1 MNIEIII
8 KYWAGISSLFL
19 EMSPFLMLGFL
30 ISGLLYIMISKETIA
45 NNLGKPGALSVIK
58 AAIFGVPMPLCSCG
72 VIPVAASLYKRGA
85 SKGATLSFLIST
97 PQTGVDS
104 ILITYG
110 MLGPIFA
117 IARPVIALITGVIG
131 GLFTEQI
138 LSEDYTTSIK
148 MNHKHPKKTLK
159 DAIKYAFI
167 SLPQDIA
174 WPLIKG
180 IILAGLITL
189 LIPDNFFQDYGITG
203 WSAMILM
210 ALVSIPMYICA
221 TASVPIAAGLIISG
235 NLEPGAA
242 FVFLMAGPATNIA
255 TISVIRKTL
264 GTKIVYIYLSTIFIC
279 AIFFGVLINKY
290 IIINQNI
297 IAHQMN
303 QNNWLHILSGLLLLV
318 VCLYAI
324 LNKFFIHDVVDEIDN
339 KADVAFIVKG
349 MTCNHCKETVT
360 EAIKACD
367 GIQDVTINLESGE
380 TFIYGN
386 NLNKQHIITS
396 INNVGYSIGEIA

>member
-1 MNIEIII
+1 MNIEILI
-8 KYWAGISSLFL
+8 KYWNGISSLFL

-30 ISGLLYIMISKETIA
+30 ISGLLYIVISKETIA

-110 MLGPIFA
+110 MLGPVFA
-117 IARPVIALITGVIG
+117 MTRPVIALITGVIG

-138 LSEDYTTSIK
+138 NSEDYTTSIK
-148 MNHKHPKKTLK
+148 TNHKHPKKTLK

-180 IILAGLITL
+180 IIMAGLITL

-210 ALVSIPMYICA
+210 AVLSIPMYICA
-221 TASVPIAAGLIISG
+221 TASVPIAAGLISSG
-235 NLEPGAA
+235 IEPGAA

-255 TISVIRKTL
+255 TISVIINTL
-264 GTKIVYIYLSTIFIC
+264 GKKIVYIYLSTIFTCSI
-279 AIFFGVLINKY
+279 IFGALINKF
-290 IIINQNI
+290 IIINLNSMH
-297 IAHQMN
+297 HQMN
-303 QNNWLHILSGLLLLV
+303 HNHWLNILSGLLLLA
-318 VCLYAI
+318 VCIYAI
-324 LNKFFIHDVVDEIDN
+324 SNKYFIKDVIENLEN
-339 KADVAFIVKG
+339 KADLSLIVKG

-360 EAIKACD
+360 EAINTCN
-367 GIQDVTINLESGE
+367 GIRDIRIDLESGQ
-380 TFIYGN
+380 TYIYGN
-386 NLNKQHIITS
+386 DLNKQKIITS

>member
-1 MNIEIII
+1 MNIEILI
-8 KYWAGISSLFL
+8 KYWNGISSLFL

-30 ISGLLYIMISKETIA
+30 ISGLLYIFISKETIA

-117 IARPVIALITGVIG
+117 MARPVIALITGVIG

-138 LSEDYTTSIK
+138 NSEDYTTSIK
-148 MNHKHPKKTLK
+148 TNHKHPKKTLK

-174 WPLIKG
+174 GPLIKG
-180 IILAGLITL
+180 ILMAGLITL

-210 ALVSIPMYICA
+210 AVLSIPMYICA
-221 TASVPIAAGLIISG
+221 TASVPIAAGLISSG
-235 NLEPGAA
+235 IEPGAA

-255 TISVIRKTL
+255 TISVIINTL
-264 GTKIVYIYLSTIFIC
+264 GKKIVYIYLSTIFTCSI
-279 AIFFGVLINKY
+279 IFGALINKF
-290 IIINQNI
+290 IIINLNSMH
-297 IAHQMN
+297 HQMN
-303 QNNWLHILSGLLLLV
+303 HNHWLNILSGLLLLA
-318 VCLYAI
+318 VCIYAI
-324 LNKFFIHDVVDEIDN
+324 SSKFFIKDVIENLKN
-339 KADVAFIVKG
+339 KADLSFIVKG

-360 EAIKACD
+360 EAINTCD
-367 GIQDVTINLESGE
+367 GIQDVTINLESGQ

>member
-1 MNIEIII
+1 MNIEILI
-8 KYWAGISSLFL
+8 KYWNGISSLFL
-19 EMSPFLMLGFL
+19 EMAPYLMLGFL
-30 ISGLLYIMISKETIA
+30 ISGLLYIIISKETIA
-45 NNLGKPGALSVIK
+45 DNLGKPGALSVIK

-117 IARPVIALITGVIG
+117 MTRPVIALITGVIG
-131 GLFTEQI
+131 GLFTEKI
-138 LSEDYTTSIK
+138 VSKDYITNNK
-148 MNHKHPKKTLK
+148 ANHKHPKKTLK
-159 DAIKYAFI
+159 DAATYAFI

-174 WPLIKG
+174 LPLIKG
-180 IILAGLITL
+180 VLLAGLFTI
-189 LIPDNFFQDYGITG
+189 LIPENFFQDYGITG
-203 WSAMILM
+203 LSAMILM
-210 ALVSIPMYICA
+210 AIVSIPMYICA
-221 TASVPIAAGLIISG
+221 TASVPIAAGLILSG

-279 AIFFGVLINKY
+279 AIFFGALINKY
-290 IIINQNI
+290 IIIYPNF

-303 QNNWLHILSGLLLLV
+303 HNDWLHILSGLLLLA

-324 LNKFFIHDVVDEIDN
+324 LKKYFNNDVVAEIDN
-339 KADVAFIVKG
+339 KADVALIVKG

-360 EAIKACD
+360 EAINACD
-367 GIQDVTINLESGE
+367 GIQDVSINLESGE

-396 INNVGYSIGEIA
+396 INNVGFSIGEIA

>member
-1 MNIEIII
+1 MNIEILI
-8 KYWAGISSLFL
+8 KYWNGISSLFL

-30 ISGLLYIMISKETIA
+30 ISGLLYIIISKETIT

-110 MLGPIFA
+110 MLGPVFA
-117 IARPVIALITGVIG
+117 MARPVIALITGVIG

-138 LSEDYTTSIK
+138 NSEDYTTSIK
-148 MNHKHPKKTLK
+148 TNHKHPKKTLK

-174 WPLIKG
+174 GPLIKG
-180 IILAGLITL
+180 ILMAGLITL

-210 ALVSIPMYICA
+210 AVLSIPMYICA
-221 TASVPIAAGLIISG
+221 TASVPIAAGLISSG
-235 NLEPGAA
+235 IEPGAA

-255 TISVIRKTL
+255 TISVIINTL
-264 GTKIVYIYLSTIFIC
+264 GKKIVYIYLSTIFTCSIISG
-279 AIFFGVLINKY
+279 ALINKF
-290 IIINQNI
+290 IIINLNSMH
-297 IAHQMN
+297 HQMN
-303 QNNWLHILSGLLLLV
+303 HNHWLNILSGLLLLA
-318 VCLYAI
+318 VCIYAI
-324 LNKFFIHDVVDEIDN
+324 SSKFFIKDVIENLKI
-339 KADVAFIVKG
+339 KADLSFIVKG

-360 EAIKACD
+360 EAINTCD
-367 GIQDVTINLESGE
+367 GIQDVTINLESGQ

>member
-1 MNIEIII
+1 MNIEILI
-8 KYWAGISSLFL
+8 KYWNGISSLFL

-30 ISGLLYIMISKETIA
+30 ISGLLYIFISKETIA

-110 MLGPIFA
+110 MLGPVFA
-117 IARPVIALITGVIG
+117 MARPVIALITGVIG

-138 LSEDYTTSIK
+138 NSEDYTTSIK
-148 MNHKHPKKTLK
+148 TNHKHPKKTLK

-174 WPLIKG
+174 GPLIKG
-180 IILAGLITL
+180 ILMAGLITL

-210 ALVSIPMYICA
+210 AVLSIPMYICA
-221 TASVPIAAGLIISG
+221 TASVPIAAGLISSG
-235 NLEPGAA
+235 IEPGAA

-255 TISVIRKTL
+255 TISVIINTL
-264 GTKIVYIYLSTIFIC
+264 GKKIVYIYLSTIFTCSI
-279 AIFFGVLINKY
+279 IFGALINKF
-290 IIINQNI
+290 IIINLNSMH
-297 IAHQMN
+297 HQMN
-303 QNNWLHILSGLLLLV
+303 HNHWLNILSGLLLLA
-318 VCLYAI
+318 VCIYAI
-324 LNKFFIHDVVDEIDN
+324 SSKFFIKDVIENLKI
-339 KADVAFIVKG
+339 KADLSFIVKG

-360 EAIKACD
+360 EAINTCD
-367 GIQDVTINLESGE
+367 GIQDVTINLESGQ

>member
-1 MNIEIII
+1 MNIEILI
-8 KYWAGISSLFL
+8 KYWNGISSLFL

-30 ISGLLYIMISKETIA
+30 ISGLLYIIISKETIT

-110 MLGPIFA
+110 MLGPVFA
-117 IARPVIALITGVIG
+117 MTRPVIALITGVIG

-138 LSEDYTTSIK
+138 NSEDYTTSIK
-148 MNHKHPKKTLK
+148 TNHKHPKKTLK

-174 WPLIKG
+174 GPLIKG
-180 IILAGLITL
+180 ILMAGLITL

-210 ALVSIPMYICA
+210 AVLSIPMYICA
-221 TASVPIAAGLIISG
+221 TASVPIAAGLISSG
-235 NLEPGAA
+235 IEPGAA

-255 TISVIRKTL
+255 TISVIINTL
-264 GTKIVYIYLSTIFIC
+264 GKKIVYIYLSTIFTCSIISG
-279 AIFFGVLINKY
+279 ALINKF
-290 IIINQNI
+290 IIINLNSMH
-297 IAHQMN
+297 HQMN
-303 QNNWLHILSGLLLLV
+303 HNHWLNILSGLLLLA
-318 VCLYAI
+318 VCIYAI
-324 LNKFFIHDVVDEIDN
+324 SSKFFIKDVIENLKI
-339 KADVAFIVKG
+339 KADLSFIVKG

-360 EAIKACD
+360 EAINTCD
-367 GIQDVTINLESGE
+367 GIQDVTINLESGQ

-396 INNVGYSIGEIA
+396 INNVGYSIGETA

>member
-1 MNIEIII
+1 MIIEMLI
-8 KYWAGISSLFL
+8 KYWNGISSLFL
-19 EMSPFLMLGFL
+19 EMAPYLILGFL
-30 ISGLLYIMISKETIA
+30 ISGLLYIIVSKETIA
-45 NNLGKPGALSVIK
+45 NNLGKPGFLSVIK

-85 SKGATLSFLIST
+85 SKGATLAFLIST

-110 MLGPIFA
+110 MLGPLFA
-117 IARPVIALITGVIG
+117 IVRPIIALFTGVIG

-138 LSEDYTTSIK
+138 ISKDYTTSIK
-148 MNHKHPKKTLK
+148 TNHKHPKKTLK
-159 DAIKYAFI
+159 DAAVYAFI
-167 SLPQDIA
+167 TLPQDIA
-174 WPLIKG
+174 WPLMKG
-180 IILAGLITL
+180 ILLAGLLTL
-189 LIPDNFFQDYGITG
+189 VIPDNFFHNYGITG

-221 TASVPIAAGLIISG
+221 TASVPIAAGLILSG

-242 FVFLMAGPATNIA
+242 FVFLMAGPATNVA

-264 GTKIVYIYLSTIFIC
+264 DTTIVYIYLSTIFTC
-279 AIFFGVLINKY
+279 AIFFGALINRY
-290 IIINQNI
+290 IIINANVI
-297 IAHQMN
+297 DHQMN
-303 QNNWLHILSGLLLLV
+303 HNNWLHILLGLLLLA

-324 LNKFFIHDVVDEIDN
+324 LNKLLINDVVDEIDN
-339 KADVAFIVKG
+339 KADIAFIVKG

-360 EAIKACD
+360 EAIKTCD

-396 INNVGYSIGEIA
+396 INNVGFSIGDIA

>member
-1 MNIEIII
+1 MNIEILI
-8 KYWAGISSLFL
+8 KYWHGIRSLFL

-30 ISGLLYIMISKETIA
+30 ISGLLYIIISKETIT

-138 LSEDYTTSIK
+138 NSEDYTTSIK
-148 MNHKHPKKTLK
+148 TNHKHPKKTLK

-174 WPLIKG
+174 GPLIKG
-180 IILAGLITL
+180 ILMAGLITL

-210 ALVSIPMYICA
+210 AVLSIPMYICA
-221 TASVPIAAGLIISG
+221 TASVPIAAGLISSG
-235 NLEPGAA
+235 IEPGAA

-255 TISVIRKTL
+255 TISVIINTL
-264 GTKIVYIYLSTIFIC
+264 GKKIVYIYLSTIFTCSI
-279 AIFFGVLINKY
+279 IFGALINKF
-290 IIINQNI
+290 IIINLNSMN
-297 IAHQMN
+297 HQMN
-303 QNNWLHILSGLLLLV
+303 HNNWLNILSGLLLLA
-318 VCLYAI
+318 VCIYAI
-324 LNKFFIHDVVDEIDN
+324 SSKFFIKDVIENLKI
-339 KADVAFIVKG
+339 KADLSFIVKG

-360 EAIKACD
+360 EAINTCD
-367 GIQDVTINLESGE
+367 GIQDVTINLESGQ

>member
-1 MNIEIII
+1 MNIEILI
-8 KYWAGISSLFL
+8 KYWNGISSLFL

-30 ISGLLYIMISKETIA
+30 ISGLLYIIISKETIA

-72 VIPVAASLYKRGA
+72 VIPVAASLYQRGA

-117 IARPVIALITGVIG
+117 MVRPVIALITGVIG
-131 GLFTEQI
+131 GLFTEF
-138 LSEDYTTSIK
+138 LCEDYTTSIK

-174 WPLIKG
+174 GPLIKG
-180 IILAGLITL
+180 ILMAGLITL

-210 ALVSIPMYICA
+210 AVLSIPMYICA
-221 TASVPIAAGLIISG
+221 TASVPIAAGLISSG
-235 NLEPGAA
+235 IEPGAA

-255 TISVIRKTL
+255 TISVIINTL
-264 GTKIVYIYLSTIFIC
+264 GKKIVYIYLSTIFTCSI
-279 AIFFGVLINKY
+279 IFGALINKF
-290 IIINQNI
+290 IIINLNSMH
-297 IAHQMN
+297 HQMN
-303 QNNWLHILSGLLLLV
+303 HNHWLNILSGLLLLA
-318 VCLYAI
+318 VCIYAI
-324 LNKFFIHDVVDEIDN
+324 SNKYFIKDVIENLEN
-339 KADVAFIVKG
+339 KADLSFIVKG

-360 EAIKACD
+360 EAINTCD
-367 GIQDVTINLESGE
+367 GIQDFTINLESGQ

-386 NLNKQHIITS
+386 NLNKQQIITS

>member
-1 MNIEIII
+1 MNIEILI
-8 KYWAGISSLFL
+8 KYWNGISALFL

-30 ISGLLYIMISKETIA
+30 ISGLLYIVISKETIA

-117 IARPVIALITGVIG
+117 MARPVIAFITGVIG

-138 LSEDYTTSIK
+138 ISDDYTTSIK
-148 MNHKHPKKTLK
+148 ASHKHPKKTLK
-159 DAIKYAFI
+159 DAAVYAFI

-174 WPLIKG
+174 WPLMKG
-180 IILAGLITL
+180 ILLAGLFTII
-189 LIPDNFFQDYGITG
+189 IPDNFFQDYGITG
-203 WSAMILM
+203 LSAMILM
-210 ALVSIPMYICA
+210 ALVSIPMYVCA
-221 TASVPIAAGLIISG
+221 TASVPIAAGLILSG

-242 FVFLMAGPATNIA
+242 FVYLMAGPATNIA

-279 AIFFGVLINKY
+279 SIIFGALINKF
-290 IIINQNI
+290 IIINLNSM
-297 IAHQMN
+297 HHHMN
-303 QNNWLHILSGLLLLV
+303 QNHWLNILSGLLLLA
-318 VCLYAI
+318 VCIYAI
-324 LNKFFIHDVVDEIDN
+324 SNKFFIKDVIENLEN
-339 KADVAFIVKG
+339 KADLSFIVKG

-360 EAIKACD
+360 EAINTCD
-367 GIQDVTINLESGE
+367 GIQDVTINLESGQ

>member
-1 MNIEIII
+1 MIIEILI
-8 KYWAGISSLFL
+8 KYWNGISSLFL
-19 EMSPFLMLGFL
+19 EMSPYLMLGFL
-30 ISGLLYIMISKETIA
+30 ISGLLYIIISKETIT

-72 VIPVAASLYKRGA
+72 VIPVAASLYQRGA

-110 MLGPIFA
+110 MLGPVFA
-117 IARPVIALITGVIG
+117 MTRPVIALITGVIG

-138 LSEDYTTSIK
+138 NSEDYTTSIK
-148 MNHKHPKKTLK
+148 TNHKHPKKTLK
-159 DAIKYAFI
+159 DAMKYAFI

-174 WPLIKG
+174 GPLIKG
-180 IILAGLITL
+180 ILMAGLITL

-210 ALVSIPMYICA
+210 AVLSIPMYICA
-221 TASVPIAAGLIISG
+221 TASVPIAAGLISSG
-235 NLEPGAA
+235 IEPGAA

-255 TISVIRKTL
+255 TISVIINTL
-264 GTKIVYIYLSTIFIC
+264 GKKIVYIYLSTIFTCSI
-279 AIFFGVLINKY
+279 IFGALINKF
-290 IIINQNI
+290 IIINLNSMH
-297 IAHQMN
+297 HQMN
-303 QNNWLHILSGLLLLV
+303 HNHWLNILSGLLLLA
-318 VCLYAI
+318 VCIYAI
-324 LNKFFIHDVVDEIDN
+324 SSKYFIKDVIENLKI
-339 KADVAFIVKG
+339 KADLSFIVKG

-360 EAIKACD
+360 EAINTCD

-380 TFIYGN
+380 TFIYGK

-396 INNVGYSIGEIA
+396 INNVGFSIGEIA

>member
-1 MNIEIII
+1 MNIEILI
-8 KYWAGISSLFL
+8 KYWNGISSLFL

-30 ISGLLYIMISKETIA
+30 ISGLLYIIISKETIA
-45 NNLGKPGALSVIK
+45 DNLGKPGALSVIK

-110 MLGPIFA
+110 MLGPVFA
-117 IARPVIALITGVIG
+117 MTRPVIALITGVIG

-138 LSEDYTTSIK
+138 NSEDYTTSIK
-148 MNHKHPKKTLK
+148 TNHKHPKKTLK

-174 WPLIKG
+174 GPLIKG
-180 IILAGLITL
+180 ILMAGLITL

-210 ALVSIPMYICA
+210 AVLSIPMYICA
-221 TASVPIAAGLIISG
+221 TASVPIAAGLISSG
-235 NLEPGAA
+235 IEPGAA

-255 TISVIRKTL
+255 TISVIINTL
-264 GTKIVYIYLSTIFIC
+264 GKKIVYIYLSTIFTCSIISG
-279 AIFFGVLINKY
+279 ALINKF
-290 IIINQNI
+290 IIINLNSMH
-297 IAHQMN
+297 HQMN
-303 QNNWLHILSGLLLLV
+303 HNNWLNILSGLLLLA
-318 VCLYAI
+318 VCIYAI
-324 LNKFFIHDVVDEIDN
+324 SSKFFIKDVIENLKI
-339 KADVAFIVKG
+339 KADLSFIVKG

-360 EAIKACD
+360 EAIKTCD
-367 GIQDVTINLESGE
+367 GIQDVTINLESGQ

>member
-1 MNIEIII
+1 MNIEILI
-8 KYWAGISSLFL
+8 KYWNGISALFL

-30 ISGLLYIMISKETIA
+30 ISGLLYIVISKETIA

-110 MLGPIFA
+110 MLGPVFA
-117 IARPVIALITGVIG
+117 MARPVIALITGVIG

-138 LSEDYTTSIK
+138 IGKDYTTSIK
-148 MNHKHPKKTLK
+148 TNHQHPKKTLK
-159 DAIKYAFI
+159 DAAAYAFI

-174 WPLIKG
+174 WPLMKG
-180 IILAGLITL
+180 ILLAGLFTI
-189 LIPDNFFQDYGITG
+189 IMPDNFFQDYGITG
-203 WSAMILM
+203 WAAMILM
-210 ALVSIPMYICA
+210 AFVSIPMYICA
-221 TASVPIAAGLIISG
+221 TASVPIAAGLILSG

-255 TISVIRKTL
+255 TISVIKNTL

-279 AIFFGVLINKY
+279 SIFFGTLINKY
-290 IIINQNI
+290 IIINSNI
-297 IAHQMN
+297 MTHQMN
-303 QNNWLHILSGLLLLV
+303 HNNWLNILSGLLLLA
-318 VCLYAI
+318 VCLYSI
-324 LNKFFIHDVVDEIDN
+324 LNKFFINDVIEAKDN

-360 EAIKACD
+360 EAIKTCD
-367 GIQDVTINLESGE
+367 GIQDVTINLESGQ

-386 NLNKQHIITS
+386 NLNKQKIITS
-396 INNVGYSIGEIA
+396 IKKVGFSIGEIT

>member
-1 MNIEIII
+1 MNIEILI
-8 KYWAGISSLFL
+8 KYWNGISSLFL

-30 ISGLLYIMISKETIA
+30 ISGLLYIIISKETIT

-138 LSEDYTTSIK
+138 NSEDYTTSIK
-148 MNHKHPKKTLK
+148 TNHKHPKKTLK

-174 WPLIKG
+174 GPLIKG
-180 IILAGLITL
+180 ILMAGLITL

-210 ALVSIPMYICA
+210 AVLSIPMYICA
-221 TASVPIAAGLIISG
+221 TASVPIAAGLISSG
-235 NLEPGAA
+235 IEPGAA

-255 TISVIRKTL
+255 TISVIINTL
-264 GTKIVYIYLSTIFIC
+264 GKKIVYIYLSTIFTCSIISG
-279 AIFFGVLINKY
+279 ALINKF
-290 IIINQNI
+290 IIINLNSMH
-297 IAHQMN
+297 HQMN
-303 QNNWLHILSGLLLLV
+303 HNHWLNILSGLLLLA
-318 VCLYAI
+318 VCIYAI
-324 LNKFFIHDVVDEIDN
+324 SSKFFIKDVIENLKI
-339 KADVAFIVKG
+339 KADLSFIVKG

-360 EAIKACD
+360 EAINTCD
-367 GIQDVTINLESGE
+367 GIQDVTINLESGQ

>member
-1 MNIEIII
+1 MNIEILI
-8 KYWAGISSLFL
+8 KYWNGMSSLFL

-30 ISGLLYIMISKETIA
+30 ISGLLYIIISKETIA
-45 NNLGKPGALSVIK
+45 DNLGKPGVLSVIK

-117 IARPVIALITGVIG
+117 MARPVIALITGVIG

-138 LSEDYTTSIK
+138 ISEDYTTSIK

-159 DAIKYAFI
+159 DALKYAFI

-210 ALVSIPMYICA
+210 SVLSIPMYICA
-221 TASVPIAAGLIISG
+221 TASVPIAAGLISSG
-235 NLEPGAA
+235 IEPGAA

-255 TISVIRKTL
+255 TISVIINTL
-264 GTKIVYIYLSTIFIC
+264 GKKIVYIYLSTIFTCSI
-279 AIFFGVLINKY
+279 IFGALINKF
-290 IIINQNI
+290 IIINLNSMN
-297 IAHQMN
+297 HQMN
-303 QNNWLHILSGLLLLV
+303 HNNWLNILSGLLLLA
-318 VCLYAI
+318 VCIYAI
-324 LNKFFIHDVVDEIDN
+324 SNKFFIKDVIENLKI
-339 KADVAFIVKG
+339 KADLSFIVKG

-360 EAIKACD
+360 EAINTCD
-367 GIQDVTINLESGE
+367 GITDIRINLESGE
-380 TFIYGN
+380 TYIYGN
-386 NLNKQHIITS
+386 NLNKQQIITS
-396 INNVGYSIGEIA
+396 INNVGYSIGNNT

>member
-1 MNIEIII
+1 MNIEILI
-8 KYWAGISSLFL
+8 KYWNGISSLFL

-30 ISGLLYIMISKETIA
+30 ISGLLYIIISKETIT

-110 MLGPIFA
+110 MLGPVFA
-117 IARPVIALITGVIG
+117 MTRPVIALITGVIG

-138 LSEDYTTSIK
+138 NSEDYTTSIK
-148 MNHKHPKKTLK
+148 TNHKHPKKTLK

-174 WPLIKG
+174 GPLIKG
-180 IILAGLITL
+180 ILMAGLITL

-210 ALVSIPMYICA
+210 AVLSIPMYICA
-221 TASVPIAAGLIISG
+221 TASVPIAAGLISSG
-235 NLEPGAA
+235 IEPGAA

-255 TISVIRKTL
+255 TISVIINTL
-264 GTKIVYIYLSTIFIC
+264 GKKIVYIYLSTIFTCSIISG
-279 AIFFGVLINKY
+279 ALINKF
-290 IIINQNI
+290 IIINLNSMH
-297 IAHQMN
+297 HQMN
-303 QNNWLHILSGLLLLV
+303 HNHWLNILSGLLLLA
-318 VCLYAI
+318 VCIYAI
-324 LNKFFIHDVVDEIDN
+324 SSKFFIKDVIENLKI
-339 KADVAFIVKG
+339 KADLSFIVKG

-360 EAIKACD
+360 EAINTCD

-386 NLNKQHIITS
+386 NLNKQQIISS
-396 INNVGYSIGEIA
+396 INNVGYSIGKIV

>member
-1 MNIEIII
+1 MNIEILI
-8 KYWAGISSLFL
+8 KYWNGISSLFL

-30 ISGLLYIMISKETIA
+30 ISGLLYIIISKETIT

-110 MLGPIFA
+110 MLGPVFA
-117 IARPVIALITGVIG
+117 MTRPVIALITGVIG

-138 LSEDYTTSIK
+138 NSEDYTTSIK
-148 MNHKHPKKTLK
+148 TNHKHPKKTLK

-174 WPLIKG
+174 GPLIKG
-180 IILAGLITL
+180 ILMAGLITL

-210 ALVSIPMYICA
+210 AVLSIPMYICA
-221 TASVPIAAGLIISG
+221 TASVPIAAGLISSG
-235 NLEPGAA
+235 IEPGAA

-255 TISVIRKTL
+255 TISVIINTL
-264 GTKIVYIYLSTIFIC
+264 GKKIVYIYLSTIFTCSIISG
-279 AIFFGVLINKY
+279 ALINKF
-290 IIINQNI
+290 IIINLNSMH
-297 IAHQMN
+297 HQMN
-303 QNNWLHILSGLLLLV
+303 HNHWLNILSGLLLLA
-318 VCLYAI
+318 VCIYAI
-324 LNKFFIHDVVDEIDN
+324 SSKYFIKDVIENLKI
-339 KADVAFIVKG
+339 KADLSFIVKG

-360 EAIKACD
+360 EAINTCD
-367 GIQDVTINLESGE
+367 GIQDVTINLESGQ

>member
-1 MNIEIII
+1 MNLEILI
-8 KYWAGISSLFL
+8 KYWNGISSLFL

-30 ISGLLYIMISKETIA
+30 ISGLLYIIISKETIT

-72 VIPVAASLYKRGA
+72 VIPVAASLYQRGA

-110 MLGPIFA
+110 MLGPVFA
-117 IARPVIALITGVIG
+117 MARPVIALITGVIG

-138 LSEDYTTSIK
+138 NSEDYTTSIK
-148 MNHKHPKKTLK
+148 TNHKHPKKTLK

-174 WPLIKG
+174 GPLIKG
-180 IILAGLITL
+180 ILMAGLITL

-210 ALVSIPMYICA
+210 AVLSIPMYICA
-221 TASVPIAAGLIISG
+221 TASVPIAAGLISSG
-235 NLEPGAA
+235 IEPGAA

-255 TISVIRKTL
+255 TISVIINTL
-264 GTKIVYIYLSTIFIC
+264 GKKIVYIYLSTIFTCSIISG
-279 AIFFGVLINKY
+279 ALINKF
-290 IIINQNI
+290 IIINLNSMH
-297 IAHQMN
+297 HQMN
-303 QNNWLHILSGLLLLV
+303 HNHWLNILSGLLLLA
-318 VCLYAI
+318 VCIYAI
-324 LNKFFIHDVVDEIDN
+324 SSKFFIKDVIENLKI
-339 KADVAFIVKG
+339 KADLSFIVKG

-360 EAIKACD
+360 EAINTCD
-367 GIQDVTINLESGE
+367 GIQDVTINLESGQ

>member
-1 MNIEIII
+1 MNIEILI
-8 KYWAGISSLFL
+8 KYWNGISSLFL
-19 EMSPFLMLGFL
+19 EMAPYLMLGFL
-30 ISGLLYIMISKETIA
+30 ISGLLYIIISKETIA
-45 NNLGKPGALSVIK
+45 NNLGKPGFLSVIK

-110 MLGPIFA
+110 MLGPLFA
-117 IARPVIALITGVIG
+117 MTRPVIALFTGVIG
-131 GLFTEQI
+131 GLFTEKI
-138 LSEDYTTSIK
+138 ISGDYSTDIKTS
-148 MNHKHPKKTLK
+148 HKHPKKTLK
-159 DAIKYAFI
+159 DAVVYAFI
-167 SLPQDIA
+167 TLPQDIA
-174 WPLIKG
+174 WPLLKG
-180 IILAGLITL
+180 ILLAGLLTL
-189 LIPDNFFQDYGITG
+189 IIPDNFFHDYGITG
-203 WSAMILM
+203 WSAMMLM

-221 TASVPIAAGLIISG
+221 TASVPIAAGLILSG

-279 AIFFGVLINKY
+279 AIFFGALINKY
-290 IIINQNI
+290 IIIYPNF

-303 QNNWLHILSGLLLLV
+303 HNNWLHILSGLLLLA
-318 VCLYAI
+318 VCLYAV
-324 LNKFFIHDVVDEIDN
+324 LKKFFNNDVVAEIDN

-349 MTCNHCKETVT
+349 MTCNHCKQTVA
-360 EAIKACD
+360 EAINACD
-367 GIQDVTINLESGE
+367 GIQDVTINLESGQ

-386 NLNKQHIITS
+386 NVNKQQIITS
-396 INNVGYSIGEIA
+396 INNVGFSIGEIA

>member
-1 MNIEIII
+1 MNVEILI
-8 KYWAGISSLFL
+8 KYWNEISSLFL

-30 ISGLLYIMISKETIA
+30 ISGLLYIIISKETIT

-110 MLGPIFA
+110 MLGPVFA
-117 IARPVIALITGVIG
+117 MTRPVIALITGVIG

-138 LSEDYTTSIK
+138 NSEDYTTSIK
-148 MNHKHPKKTLK
+148 TNHKHPKKTLK

-174 WPLIKG
+174 GPLIKG
-180 IILAGLITL
+180 ILMAGLITL

-210 ALVSIPMYICA
+210 AVLSIPMYICA
-221 TASVPIAAGLIISG
+221 TASVPIAAGLISSG
-235 NLEPGAA
+235 IEPGAA

-255 TISVIRKTL
+255 TISVIINTL
-264 GTKIVYIYLSTIFIC
+264 GKKIVYIYLSTIFTCSI
-279 AIFFGVLINKY
+279 IFGALINKF
-290 IIINQNI
+290 IIINLNSMH
-297 IAHQMN
+297 HQMN
-303 QNNWLHILSGLLLLV
+303 HNHWLNILSGLLLLA
-318 VCLYAI
+318 VCIYAI
-324 LNKFFIHDVVDEIDN
+324 SSKFFIKDVIENLKI
-339 KADVAFIVKG
+339 KADLSFIVKG

-360 EAIKACD
+360 EAIKTCD
-367 GIQDVTINLESGE
+367 GIQDVTINLESGQ

>member
-1 MNIEIII
+1 MNIEILTE
-8 KYWAGISSLFL
+8 YWSGISSLFL
-19 EMSPFLMLGFL
+19 EMAPYLVLGFL
-30 ISGLLYIMISKETIA
+30 ISGLLYIIISKETIA
-45 NNLGKPGALSVIK
+45 ENLGKPGVLSVIK

-110 MLGPIFA
+110 MLGPVFA
-117 IARPVIALITGVIG
+117 MTRPVIALITGVIG

-138 LSEDYTTSIK
+138 NSEDYTTSIK
-148 MNHKHPKKTLK
+148 TNHKHPKKTLK

-180 IILAGLITL
+180 IIMAGLITL

-210 ALVSIPMYICA
+210 AVLSIPMYICA
-221 TASVPIAAGLIISG
+221 TASVPIAAGLISSG
-235 NLEPGAA
+235 IEPGAA

-255 TISVIRKTL
+255 TISVIINTL
-264 GTKIVYIYLSTIFIC
+264 GKKIVYIYLSTIFTCSI
-279 AIFFGVLINKY
+279 IFGALINKF
-290 IIINQNI
+290 IIINLNSMH
-297 IAHQMN
+297 HQMN
-303 QNNWLHILSGLLLLV
+303 HNHWLNILSGLLLLA
-318 VCLYAI
+318 VCIYAI
-324 LNKFFIHDVVDEIDN
+324 SNKFFIKDVIENLEN
-339 KADVAFIVKG
+339 KADLSFIVKG

-360 EAIKACD
+360 EAINTCD
-367 GIQDVTINLESGE
+367 GIQDVTINLESGQ

>member
-1 MNIEIII
+1 MNIEILI
-8 KYWAGISSLFL
+8 KYWNGISSLFL

-30 ISGLLYIMISKETIA
+30 ISGLLYIIISKETIT

-110 MLGPIFA
+110 MLGPVFA
-117 IARPVIALITGVIG
+117 MTRPVIALITGVIG

-138 LSEDYTTSIK
+138 NSEDYTTSIK
-148 MNHKHPKKTLK
+148 TNHKHPKKTLK

-174 WPLIKG
+174 GPLIKG
-180 IILAGLITL
+180 ILMAGLITL

-210 ALVSIPMYICA
+210 AVLSIPMYICA
-221 TASVPIAAGLIISG
+221 TASVPIAAGLISSG
-235 NLEPGAA
+235 IEPGAA

-255 TISVIRKTL
+255 TISVIINTL
-264 GTKIVYIYLSTIFIC
+264 GKKIVCIYLSTIFTCSIISG
-279 AIFFGVLINKY
+279 ALINKF
-290 IIINQNI
+290 IIINLNSMH
-297 IAHQMN
+297 HQMN
-303 QNNWLHILSGLLLLV
+303 HNHWLNILSGLLLLA
-318 VCLYAI
+318 VCIYAI
-324 LNKFFIHDVVDEIDN
+324 SSKFFIKDVIENLKI
-339 KADVAFIVKG
+339 KADLSFIVKG

-360 EAIKACD
+360 EAINTCD
-367 GIQDVTINLESGE
+367 GIQDVTINLESGQ

>member
-1 MNIEIII
+1 MNIEILI
-8 KYWAGISSLFL
+8 KYWNGISSLFL

-30 ISGLLYIMISKETIA
+30 ISGLLYIIISKETIA

-117 IARPVIALITGVIG
+117 MARPVIALITGVIG

-138 LSEDYTTSIK
+138 ISEDYTTSIK
-148 MNHKHPKKTLK
+148 TNHKHPKKALK

-180 IILAGLITL
+180 ILMAGLITL

-210 ALVSIPMYICA
+210 SVLSIPMYICA
-221 TASVPIAAGLIISG
+221 TASVPIAAGLISSG
-235 NLEPGAA
+235 IEPGAA

-255 TISVIRKTL
+255 TISVIINTL
-264 GTKIVYIYLSTIFIC
+264 GKKIVYIYLSTIFTCSI
-279 AIFFGVLINKY
+279 IFGALINKF
-290 IIINQNI
+290 IIINLNSMH
-297 IAHQMN
+297 HQMN
-303 QNNWLHILSGLLLLV
+303 HNHWLNILSGLLLLA
-318 VCLYAI
+318 VCIYAI
-324 LNKFFIHDVVDEIDN
+324 SNKFFIKDGIENLKN
-339 KADVAFIVKG
+339 KADLSFIVKG

-360 EAIKACD
+360 EAINTCD
-367 GIQDVTINLESGE
+367 GITDIRINLESGE
-380 TFIYGN
+380 TYIYGN
-386 NLNKQHIITS
+386 NLNKQQIITS
-396 INNVGYSIGEIA
+396 INNIGYSVGNNT